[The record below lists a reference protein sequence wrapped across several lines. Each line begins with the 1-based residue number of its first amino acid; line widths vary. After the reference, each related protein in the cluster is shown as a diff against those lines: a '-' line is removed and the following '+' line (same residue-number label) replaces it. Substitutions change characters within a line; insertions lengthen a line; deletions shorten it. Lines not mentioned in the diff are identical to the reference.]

1 MKNNIYKCDQDA
13 LKIANKLIR
22 NGYTEISNSIKE
34 SEDQQELKLIV
45 IKNKKTIWLVGN
57 SVYENIDFECLTEP
71 SEVTTNDDKTNYLV
85 KAQSYF
91 TKDEKKQARI
101 NHKNQN

>member
-57 SVYENIDFECLTEP
+57 SVYENIDFVNAEIQKLTLE
-71 SEVTTNDDKTNYLV
+71 N
-85 KAQSYF
+85 
-91 TKDEKKQARI
+91 I
-101 NHKNQN
+101 NQLIN